1 MPQTASIVYARTLC
15 TGTLCAVLIVA
26 AGCRGTRPTELTT
39 TYTNPISPEYA
50 MDAILPVSLEEA
62 SQTGS
67 IEDFVQ
73 MGLSRSPRI
82 QEAQFK
88 IEALREQIP
97 QVLALPD
104 PMVTSTT
111 HLSPVQTAAGEQA
124 FGLGVNQ
131 KFTNYERRTTKAA
144 MVSDE
149 IAVAVL
155 DMHSIELEIAEQ
167 IRRVCQQLLL
177 IQKSILITEEDARS
191 LQRIAEL
198 IEEQFSVKK
207 SVTQQDVLNVQ
218 MEQATIANELT
229 RMREKESSYNSRLAR
244 LMHLKPSTKL
254 TLAAELVTEDH
265 QFDVNDLIAQ
275 ASENPELKSQIARI
289 QKNQKNIRLSELAG
303 RPDFTVGL
311 NWIATSSSGI
321 SPVANGDDA
330 VLLGVGFN
338 LPIYQDR
345 IRAGVAE
352 AQWNRRASE
361 SKLASLSDEIA
372 EEVYVLVDKIENTK
386 QMLGLLQGDIIPKAN
401 RTLELSISEY
411 STGKADFVQLIENW
425 RSVLRYKLSEAN
437 LQSQHNQAL
446 ASLTRAV
453 GHWNL
458 SETKPNPA
466 DASPS
471 ETTSRVVN
479 QDNKAK

>member
-1 MPQTASIVYARTLC
+1 
-15 TGTLCAVLIVA
+15 
-26 AGCRGTRPTELTT
+26 
-39 TYTNPISPEYA
+39 

-82 QEAQFK
+82 HEAQFK

-111 HLSPVQTAAGEQA
+111 HLSPVQTATGEQA

-131 KFTNYERRTTKAA
+131 KFANYERRAIKAA

-149 IAVAVL
+149 IAAAVL

-167 IRRVCQQLLL
+167 IRTVCQQLLL

-198 IEEQFSVKK
+198 IEEQFIVKK

-254 TLAAELVTEDH
+254 KLAAELVTEDH

-303 RPDFTVGL
+303 RLDFTVGL

-330 VLLGVGFN
+330 VLLGFGFN
-338 LPIYQDR
+338 LPIYHDR
-345 IRAGVAE
+345 IRAGIAE
-352 AQWNRRASE
+352 AHWNRRASE
-361 SKLASLSDEIA
+361 SKLASLGDEIA
-372 EEVYVLVDKIENTK
+372 EEVYVLVEKLESLK
-386 QMLGLLQGDIIPKAN
+386 QMLGLLQKDIIPKAN

-411 STGKADFVQLIENW
+411 STGKADFAQLIGNW

-446 ASLTRAV
+446 ASLARAV
-453 GHWNL
+453 GHWDL
-458 SETKPNPA
+458 ADVKPIEVK
-466 DASPS
+466 ASSS
-471 ETTSRVVN
+471 ETTSRAMN

>member
-1 MPQTASIVYARTLC
+1 M
-15 TGTLCAVLIVA
+15 G
-26 AGCRGTRPTELTT
+26 
-39 TYTNPISPEYA
+39 IS
-50 MDAILPVSLEEA
+50 
-62 SQTGS
+62 
-67 IEDFVQ
+67 
-73 MGLSRSPRI
+73 RNPRI

-97 QVLALPD
+97 QALALPD
-104 PMVTSTT
+104 PMVASTT

-131 KFTNYERRTTKAA
+131 KFTNYERRATKAA
-144 MVSDE
+144 MVGDE
-149 IAVAVL
+149 IAAAVL
-155 DMHSIELEIAEQ
+155 NKQSIELEIAEQ
-167 IRRVCQQLLL
+167 IRTVCQQLLL

-198 IEEQFSVKK
+198 IEEQFVVKK

-218 MEQATIANELT
+218 MERSTIENELT
-229 RMREKESSYNSRLAR
+229 RLQQKESAYNSRLAR
-244 LMHLKPSTKL
+244 LLRLNPSSKL
-254 TLAAELVTEDH
+254 TLDAELATEDQ
-265 QFDVNDLIAQ
+265 QFDVDDLIGQ

-289 QKNQKNIRLSELAG
+289 QKNQKNIRLAELAS

-345 IRAGVAE
+345 IRAGIAE

-361 SKLASLSDEIA
+361 SKLASLRDEIA
-372 EEVYVLVDKIENTK
+372 EEVFVLVDKLESTK
-386 QMLGLLQGDIIPKAN
+386 QMLVLLQKDIIPKAN

-425 RSVLRYKLSEAN
+425 RNVLRYKLSEAN

-453 GHWNL
+453 GHWDL
-458 SETKPNPA
+458 ADVKPIEVK
-466 DASPS
+466 ASSS
-471 ETTSRVVN
+471 ETTSRFMN
-479 QDNKAK
+479 QDNKVK